1 MADAETNWIDF
12 YISLSPVFQTG
23 IWAGVSVAA
32 LVILRHPI
40 KKMAGVLVRRMN
52 QGDTISTPWISIE
65 PNASRERTVVE
76 QVTKN
81 IRAEV
86 LHQGESEDKTDI
98 IDRATIEEALVK
110 SSKRSVD
117 IVFPGDM
124 FETTSEQD
132 TRVFLYLT
140 DWVSVSDFLSHVYLS
155 AQESGVRLPVWT

>member
-1 MADAETNWIDF
+1 M
-12 YISLSPVFQTG
+12 
-23 IWAGVSVAA
+23 
-32 LVILRHPI
+32 
-40 KKMAGVLVRRMN
+40 
-52 QGDTISTPWISIE
+52 SIE
-65 PNASRERTVVE
+65 PYASREPTVVE

-86 LHQGESEDKTDI
+86 LHQGESEDKNDI
-98 IDRATIEEALVK
+98 IDRATIEESLIK

-140 DWVSVSDFLSHVYLS
+140 DWISVSDFLNHVYLS
-155 AQESGVRLPVWT
+155 ARESSVRLPAWTFGSHWILRNTRTGDVLKKSRHGVKIDSRPFKDLDVHPGDVLVAEKLK